1 MLPIVK
7 KEFIARIQEEI
18 IEGSFVEPEPDSSTI
33 GLREKKR
40 DIVKENKVINTA
52 EDDSEPPSLPIP
64 SWIVFQKIP
73 RFMSS
78 WTI

>member
-18 IEGSFVEPEPDSSTI
+18 IEGSFVEPEPDSSTV

-40 DIVKENKVINTA
+40 DIVKDNSVIATA

-64 SWIVFQKIP
+64 SWIVFQITP
-73 RFMSS
+73 DLCLVG
-78 WTI
+78 

>member
-18 IEGSFVEPEPDSSTI
+18 IEGSFLEPEPDASTV

-40 DIVKENKVINTA
+40 EMVKENKVIATA
-52 EDDSEPPSLPIP
+52 EEELDRPSLPIP
-64 SWIVFQKIP
+64 SWIVCQKYA

-78 WTI
+78 WMT